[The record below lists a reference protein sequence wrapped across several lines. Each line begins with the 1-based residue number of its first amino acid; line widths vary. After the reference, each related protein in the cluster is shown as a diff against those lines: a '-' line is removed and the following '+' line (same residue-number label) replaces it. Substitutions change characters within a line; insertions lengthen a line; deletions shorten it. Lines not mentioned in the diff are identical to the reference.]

1 MLVSRITI
9 IDLGLQLHNND
20 QPFPG
25 GQYIVLVRDY
35 TMPICSLLSNDCN
48 ILTKSKVLHLIHINH
63 RCNLNQCMVKTFFFI
78 DREQ

>member
-9 IDLGLQLHNND
+9 TDLRLQLHNND

-35 TMPICSLLSNDCN
+35 TMP
-48 ILTKSKVLHLIHINH
+48 VY
-63 RCNLNQCMVKTFFFI
+63 
-78 DREQ
+78 